1 MIRAPY
7 EGRKGW
13 TMTHRALAWTLV
25 IATVLLLGAS
35 GKYRLIDRWE
45 NPEDHLRFKKFLV
58 VGISE
63 IREAR
68 HQFENN
74 FVSQLRGR
82 DIEGMASYRFVPTL
96 VGIDDAERD
105 KILAIIE
112 EEKIDGVITVRAVP
126 LKNLSEEAWISSW
139 KKRVASDSTLRELI
153 EESLPLVDE
162 KAKRYGVEL
171 TVWDVETGARF
182 WGGRTNVLNRKQLS
196 KGVPEFVRG
205 VIGALV
211 MADLV

>member
-1 MIRAPY
+1 M
-7 EGRKGW
+7 K
-13 TMTHRALAWTLV
+13 HRAFVLTLV
-25 IATVLLLGAS
+25 VATILLAGAS

-45 NPEDHLRFKKFLV
+45 NPDDHVRFKKFLV

-63 IREAR
+63 VREAR

-82 DIEGMASYRFVPTL
+82 DIEGMASYRVVPNL

-105 KILAIIE
+105 KILAIID
-112 EEKIDGVITVRAVP
+112 EEKIDGVITVHAVP
-126 LKNLSEEAWISSW
+126 LKNLSEEDWIGAW
-139 KKRVASDSTLRELI
+139 KKRIESGGTLRELI
-153 EESLPLVDE
+153 EQSLPLTDE
-162 KAKRYGVEL
+162 KAKKYGVEL

-182 WGGRTNVLNRKQLS
+182 WAGRTNVLNRKQLS

-205 VIGALV
+205 VIDALV

>member
-1 MIRAPY
+1 M
-7 EGRKGW
+7 K
-13 TMTHRALAWTLV
+13 HRALALTLLA
-25 IATVLLLGAS
+25 ATVVLAGAS

-45 NPEDHLRFKKFLV
+45 NPDDHLRFKKFLV
-58 VGISE
+58 VGISNVK
-63 IREAR
+63 EAR

-82 DIEGMASYRFVPTL
+82 DIGGVASYMIVPNL

-105 KILAIIE
+105 KILAAIE
-112 EEKIDGVITVRAVP
+112 EEKVDGVITVRSVR
-126 LKNLSEEAWISSW
+126 LKDLTEEEWIAAW
-139 KKRVASDSTLRELI
+139 KKQVESDGTIRELI
-153 EESLPLVDE
+153 EETLPLADE

-171 TVWDVETGARF
+171 AVWDVETGVRF
-182 WGGRTNVLNRKQLS
+182 WAGRTNVLTRKQMT

>member
-1 MIRAPY
+1 M
-7 EGRKGW
+7 K
-13 TMTHRALAWTLV
+13 HRALVLALV
-25 IATVLLLGAS
+25 VAMILLAGAS

-45 NPEDHLRFKKFLV
+45 NPDDHVRFKKFLV

-63 IREAR
+63 VREAR

-82 DIEGMASYRFVPTL
+82 DIEGMASYRVVPSL
-96 VGIDDAERD
+96 VGIDDVERD
-105 KILAIIE
+105 KILAIIDE
-112 EEKIDGVITVRAVP
+112 QKIDGVITVRAVP
-126 LKNLSEEAWISSW
+126 LKDLSEEEWIGAWKNRLESGG
-139 KKRVASDSTLRELI
+139 TLRELI
-153 EESLPLVDE
+153 EESLPLADE
-162 KAKRYGVEL
+162 KAKKYGVEL
-171 TVWDVETGARF
+171 AVWDVETGARF
-182 WGGRTNVLNRKQLS
+182 WAGRTDTLNRKQLS